1 MNVWA
6 SSAGWALALVAASL
20 GAAYAFDAAG
30 LQWPARLALVPVY
43 PVLLAVVGLAGGF
56 HAASGE
62 TRWMVVTGLVSIL
75 VWWGIIG
82 GWRAWRLRR

>member
-1 MNVWA
+1 MNRWA

-30 LQWPARLALVPVY
+30 LQWPARLALVPVS
-43 PVLLAVVGLAGGF
+43 PVLLTVIGVAGGF

-75 VWWGIIG
+75 VWWAIIG
-82 GWRAWRLRR
+82 GWRAWRTER